1 MPVGQIGEAADVVV
15 GACRGWARRRGSGG
29 ACRRSGCSR
38 ANRRCGAYR
47 VHVQTVLLSVSDVP
61 RAGEMTKHLPAR
73 ATAVLERA
81 ASAQVAAVR
90 DCLAHASL
98 LESVS
103 AVT

>member
-1 MPVGQIGEAADVVV
+1 
-15 GACRGWARRRGSGG
+15 
-29 ACRRSGCSR
+29 
-38 ANRRCGAYR
+38 
-47 VHVQTVLLSVSDVP
+47 
-61 RAGEMTKHLPAR
+61 MTKHLPAR